1 GWAVVPDYLALFKA
15 ESYRW
20 LIPPAEDATK
30 GSQMTMT
37 LGAILFVLVA
47 LCELIPAIRLRTGW
61 QMRIGFYACAFITFF
76 IAVSG
81 VASVQMESMLRY
93 QFCAHALIVLALLH
107 FLAQFRNP
115 PTALRMAG
123 MATAVLF
130 WPVGLSLQGWYVF
143 NFTRGG
149 WVA

>member
-1 GWAVVPDYLALFKA
+1 L
-15 ESYRW
+15 
-20 LIPPAEDATK
+20 
-30 GSQMTMT
+30 
-37 LGAILFVLVA
+37 LFVIVA
-47 LCELIPAIRLRTGW
+47 LCEVIPAIRLRTNW
-61 QMRIGFYACAFITFF
+61 QARVGLYACAFITYF

-115 PTALRMAG
+115 PAALRVAG

-130 WPVGLSLQGWYVF
+130 WPAGLSLQGWYVWT
-143 NFTRGG
+143 FTRGG